1 MPWTFI
7 VVQIL
12 LWIAL
17 STWFGAVL
25 FVAIAPTLAMHVAGV
40 TVHAAL
46 AALEQLTGS
55 TRG

>member
-1 MPWTFI
+1 MRWKII
-7 VVQIL
+7 VAAL
-12 LWIAL
+12 LFA
-17 STWFGAVL
+17 
-25 FVAIAPTLAMHVAGV
+25 AIAPTVAMHVAGV